1 MTTIALPPNF
11 TDAAAIQIGPRSFR
25 LAIETSTRVFH
36 EQHGWVTAQQYCL
49 DDSRRFRTA
58 KDAIDAAEAMRE
70 VYHTRFGVRYVRAAG
85 PQDHTITV
93 HMNSRRIEQYRC
105 QHADEP
111 YRLVP

>member
-25 LAIETSTRVFH
+25 LAIETSHQVFH
-36 EQHGWVTAQQYCL
+36 EQHGWVTTHRYDL

-58 KDAIDAAEAMRE
+58 KEAIDAAEAMRE
-70 VYHTRFGVRYVRAAG
+70 ASHKQFNGRYVRPTG
-85 PQDHTITV
+85 PADHTISV
-93 HMNSRRIEQYRC
+93 HMNSKRIEQYHC
-105 QHADEP
+105 SHADEP